1 MRVCVC
7 VYTRM
12 HPCVCWGIGQSRHE
26 AEGKLTFR
34 DQMGA
39 WYIQVQQPLRLGRMD
54 KTGVHKLSS
63 ADTRPVYPRGS
74 SRWGEPDLQ
83 KWGLEE
89 RGRQP
94 ALGTK

>member
-1 MRVCVC
+1 MC
-7 VYTRM
+7 VYKSM
-12 HPCVCWGIGQSRHE
+12 HPCVCWGIDQSRNE

-39 WYIQVQQPLRLGRMD
+39 WCVQVQQPLRLGRMD
-54 KTGVHKLSS
+54 RTGVHKPGS
-63 ADTRPVYPRGS
+63 ADTRPAYPRDS
-74 SRWGEPDLQ
+74 TWRGEPDLQ